1 MRFALGASGVSEP
14 KRSLEGKA
22 MTAKTDTEIIKRWWD
37 DVAPWREDDNPTD
50 AAAYGAYCPN
60 EAKLNL
66 LGNVRG
72 KALVELGCGAAEC
85 SIAFARA
92 GAICVGVDICAGQLD
107 HARRLSEAHGVEV
120 ELIEQDMQ
128 DLWFLNGRKFDIA
141 FSAYA
146 FQYVRDLPKLFA
158 DIHDLLADA
167 GVFVFSCHHPFAD
180 CIDKET
186 LKLNRSY
193 STLDR
198 EEYEDKWPD
207 GSSRPFLRY
216 LRRVSDYHEALVQTG
231 FSVERMVEEL
241 DWDQPG
247 REDLDPRAL
256 VEFVPTTI
264 IFKARKRATAF
275 I

>member
-1 MRFALGASGVSEP
+1 MP
-14 KRSLEGKA
+14 P
-22 MTAKTDTEIIKRWWD
+22 KTDTEIIRQWWD

-50 AAAYGAYCPN
+50 AGAYGAYCPN
-60 EAKLNL
+60 EAKLSL
-66 LGNVRG
+66 LGDVRG
-72 KALVELGCGAAEC
+72 KTLVELGCGAAEC

-92 GAICVGVDICAGQLD
+92 GAICVGVDTCAGQLD
-107 HARRLSEAHGVEV
+107 HARRLSEAHGVEI

-146 FQYVRDLPKLFA
+146 FQYVRDLAKLFA
-158 DIHDLLADA
+158 DIHALLADG
-167 GVFVFSCHHPFAD
+167 GVLVFSCHHPFAD

-186 LKLNRSY
+186 LKLSRSY
-193 STLDR
+193 HKLDR
-198 EEYEDKWPD
+198 DEYEDKWPD

-231 FSVERMVEEL
+231 FFVERMVEEL

-247 REDLDPRAL
+247 REDLDPKAL
-256 VEFVPTTI
+256 VELVPTTI
-264 IFKARKRATAF
+264 VFKARKRTTAF
-275 I
+275 IDAKS